1 MRLPQSRFQSR
12 FQGLV
17 IGAVILLFAAH
28 AGAAW
33 LRPMLKDQGLIS
45 NIVMLLACLL
55 ALITCYR
62 ASRRSTHLGHK
73 FWLLIM
79 AWLGLWATGQTIWI
93 YCENFIH
100 RPMVRPWPSDIIFF
114 IALTPLATS
123 IFLVS
128 EDNSETQDWELG
140 LDFVQLVIVLA
151 ACYFFFVNVPVFWW
165 ARPKHI
171 GWTMERMWNVRNFS
185 LAFAFVLRACL
196 SRSPGVRKLFG
207 YMGGALLY
215 MASVNS
221 LGIHAIDR
229 LNLPSGGWVDLAWS
243 TPFLLIALI
252 ASGWKDALPAVSS
265 DPRPGRRL
273 GSLLTLTVS
282 PLVLPC
288 LVLLLAARIAASQIT
303 VAFVTIV
310 ASFVCFSL
318 RLLITQTRHL
328 HSRELQQAKES
339 AEAASRLKSE
349 FLANMSHEIRT
360 PMNGIIGMVDLVLDT
375 ELNNEQREFLS
386 AARES
391 AVCLHSIV
399 NDILDFS
406 KIEAGKLHVE
416 RIPVDLYQLVD
427 SCRAAFALAARQKKL
442 EFTSEISP
450 DTPRFVLGDPTRLRQ
465 VLFNLL
471 GNAIKFTEHGGIAL
485 RVIKSQALVPG
496 PAWLQFSVVDSGIG
510 IPAEKRKVIFEAFSQ
525 EDNSTTR
532 RFGGTGLGLTISS
545 RLTGLMGGFLWLDAA
560 RDNGSVFHFT
570 IPLISSAAPPESIG
584 TGADNTSGIS
594 MDRALAGVSSG
605 SMQDSSLPESQERPM
620 RILVAEDNL
629 INQKLAR
636 KQLERLGHSVV
647 VANNGKEAVALHEK
661 GDIDLVLMDVQM
673 PEMGGLE
680 ATTIMRLRE
689 QLTGAHVPIVALTAM
704 AYSDDIEHCL
714 NAGMDAYLSKPFE
727 ADKLKSTISEV
738 LARLKSTTALDG
750 NFPPVAKSAAL
761 PGPGSVVNSAD

>member
-1 MRLPQSRFQSR
+1 
-12 FQGLV
+12 
-17 IGAVILLFAAH
+17 
-28 AGAAW
+28 
-33 LRPMLKDQGLIS
+33 
-45 NIVMLLACLL
+45 
-55 ALITCYR
+55 
-62 ASRRSTHLGHK
+62 
-73 FWLLIM
+73 
-79 AWLGLWATGQTIWI
+79 
-93 YCENFIH
+93 
-100 RPMVRPWPSDIIFF
+100 
-114 IALTPLATS
+114 
-123 IFLVS
+123 
-128 EDNSETQDWELG
+128 
-140 LDFVQLVIVLA
+140 
-151 ACYFFFVNVPVFWW
+151 
-165 ARPKHI
+165 
-171 GWTMERMWNVRNFS
+171 
-185 LAFAFVLRACL
+185 
-196 SRSPGVRKLFG
+196 
-207 YMGGALLY
+207 
-215 MASVNS
+215 
-221 LGIHAIDR
+221 
-229 LNLPSGGWVDLAWS
+229 
-243 TPFLLIALI
+243 
-252 ASGWKDALPAVSS
+252 
-265 DPRPGRRL
+265 
-273 GSLLTLTVS
+273 
-282 PLVLPC
+282 
-288 LVLLLAARIAASQIT
+288 
-303 VAFVTIV
+303 
-310 ASFVCFSL
+310 
-318 RLLITQTRHL
+318 
-328 HSRELQQAKES
+328 
-339 AEAASRLKSE
+339 
-349 FLANMSHEIRT
+349 MSHEIRT

-545 RLTGLMGGFLWLDAA
+545 RLTGLMGGSLWLDAA

-594 MDRALAGVSSG
+594 TDRALAGVSSR
-605 SMQDSSLPESQERPM
+605 SMQDSSLPESEERPM

-629 INQKLAR
+629 IM
-636 KQLERLGHSVV
+636 ERLGHSVV